1 MQSTGRLDLAML
13 KGEPVEAA
21 DVRHAVCRYTSSGSL
36 RRNQIDASIL
46 TVQEVVL

>member
-1 MQSTGRLDLAML
+1 MQSTGRLDLALL

-36 RRNQIDASIL
+36 RRNQIDAIL